1 MDPFVLAVR
10 EDVGGDHIGFLED
23 PETLECSECGER
35 AEYRLRFTENEQGN
49 IVAHRQT
56 AQRMIEAE
64 HPRHSD
70 KIRVR

>member
-10 EDVGGDHIGFLED
+10 EDSAGGYIGFLTDHEV
-23 PETLECSECGER
+23 LECSQCR
-35 AEYRLRFTENEQGN
+35 PATEYRLRYTENEQRN
-49 IVAHRQT
+49 LEAHRRE
-56 AQRMIEAE
+56 ARRVIEAE